1 MRLLLLSSTLWVVAS
16 TMRKPDLYVWLEQNS
31 YICDLSSGGIMP
43 RFLSPDES
51 KQFNCACGDPLISQA
66 ACARKGNEMPT
77 CHSIPDLCMREYAIL
92 FTETSDRL
100 AQPLTTRPSTVATTH
115 PPPSST
121 STAASTSRAVLVGRR
136 PVPSPSTLRQL
147 QRLPQRPTRRPFNR
161 EFLFRN
167 RTPSRVGTR
176 PKGAQR
182 QNTFPLQ
189 LEQLNSSGISSVDDL
204 IGRVVVVRMAKHWTF
219 TFVNRNVRSDV
230 FGGEPIPTDTASW
243 STTRT
248 SSPSSANP
256 TIIPIKYTTAKQN
269 PIQKA
274 SASELSNRIKALGHK
289 EPEHPLMDLK
299 DFFEGKGKFKV
310 RPDPTT
316 ASQTSST
323 STTTREATTSTA
335 FTTRKPTTTTPKVS
349 TVGSTRVPELVDEE
363 VRRETSTASVEIS
376 IRKVPQ
382 VEATINVE
390 NGKKPLIVVKPI
402 PPHSQ
407 GDDEKKPKP
416 LNDEAK
422 HKKDE
427 KTRVSVADP
436 IPTDKQAIE
445 LDNEKL
451 LRSQKHMRLPWH
463 TQEEAIEY
471 LRAKIEALETMLLDR
486 IDKSVERRLGRRPAP
501 PRTDNN
507 DLVASDDEVVNIR
520 RQSRLDS
527 QRRNAINGDEVSD
540 VQVLDSIDP
549 TRHRKPRTSSR

>member
-1 MRLLLLSSTLWVVAS
+1 MTKTELLIA
-16 TMRKPDLYVWLEQNS
+16 
-31 YICDLSSGGIMP
+31 
-43 RFLSPDES
+43 
-51 KQFNCACGDPLISQA
+51 
-66 ACARKGNEMPT
+66 
-77 CHSIPDLCMREYAIL
+77 
-92 FTETSDRL
+92 
-100 AQPLTTRPSTVATTH
+100 
-115 PPPSST
+115 
-121 STAASTSRAVLVGRR
+121 
-136 PVPSPSTLRQL
+136 
-147 QRLPQRPTRRPFNR
+147 
-161 EFLFRN
+161 
-167 RTPSRVGTR
+167 
-176 PKGAQR
+176 
-182 QNTFPLQ
+182 
-189 LEQLNSSGISSVDDL
+189 
-204 IGRVVVVRMAKHWTF
+204 
-219 TFVNRNVRSDV
+219 
-230 FGGEPIPTDTASW
+230 
-243 STTRT
+243 
-248 SSPSSANP
+248 
-256 TIIPIKYTTAKQN
+256 
-269 PIQKA
+269 
-274 SASELSNRIKALGHK
+274 ELSNRIKALGHK

-299 DFFEGKGKFKV
+299 DFFEGKGKFK
-310 RPDPTT
+310 
-316 ASQTSST
+316 
-323 STTTREATTSTA
+323 
-335 FTTRKPTTTTPKVS
+335 
-349 TVGSTRVPELVDEE
+349 
-363 VRRETSTASVEIS
+363 
-376 IRKVPQ
+376 

>member
-189 LEQLNSSGISSVDDL
+189 NRFPQTRRP
-204 IGRVVVVRMAKHWTF
+204 GRPRERARPLPRIQPLSRSNTPQ
-219 TFVNRNVRSDV
+219 RN
-230 FGGEPIPTDTASW
+230 
-243 STTRT
+243 
-248 SSPSSANP
+248 
-256 TIIPIKYTTAKQN
+256 K
-269 PIQKA
+269 IQFRKR
-274 SASELSNRIKALGHK
+274 L
-289 EPEHPLMDLK
+289 P
-299 DFFEGKGKFKV
+299 V

-335 FTTRKPTTTTPKVS
+335 FTTRKPTTTTPK
-349 TVGSTRVPELVDEE
+349 
-363 VRRETSTASVEIS
+363 
-376 IRKVPQ
+376 

-527 QRRNAINGDEVSD
+527 QRRNAINGDEQSIIGPNSRNRHATRPRLHTTREVLSEVHCFLKSRD
-540 VQVLDSIDP
+540 VADC
-549 TRHRKPRTSSR
+549 SRF